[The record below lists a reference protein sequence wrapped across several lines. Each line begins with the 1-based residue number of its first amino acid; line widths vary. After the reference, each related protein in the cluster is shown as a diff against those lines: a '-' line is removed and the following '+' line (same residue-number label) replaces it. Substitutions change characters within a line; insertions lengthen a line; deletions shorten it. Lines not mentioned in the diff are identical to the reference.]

1 MLVAGAG
8 KVALR
13 KTKGL
18 VDAGARVT
26 VVAPDHR
33 KEFEQLPVRL
43 VRREVRAGD
52 LSGVV
57 LVFAAT
63 NDRLVNH
70 RIAIA
75 AKGRGIFANVADS
88 ADECAFLGPARL
100 ARGKV
105 QIAVATGGTD
115 PRLSAELRRKLEE
128 IL

>member
-13 KTKGL
+13 KTRGL
-18 VDAGARVT
+18 VDVGARVT
-26 VVAPDHR
+26 VVAPDHL

-43 VRREVRAGD
+43 VRREFRAGD
-52 LSGVV
+52 LSSVV

-88 ADECAFLGPARL
+88 ADECAFLVPARL